1 MEPSLIRTLLVACGL
16 TSLQDEVQTLPGRC
30 VLSRDGVHSPRSLLT
45 LPSCL
50 WPQFL
55 RRRGVDTPG
64 MVRWPGG
71 EETRAVA
78 AGEFPKV
85 PPEGLCL
92 FEKILLLNP
101 ANPYKEGPVL

>member
-1 MEPSLIRTLLVACGL
+1 MSRTLC
-16 TSLQDEVQTLPGRC
+16 
-30 VLSRDGVHSPRSLLT
+30 GVH
-45 LPSCL
+45 
-50 WPQFL
+50 L
-55 RRRGVDTPG
+55 RGSAE
-64 MVRWPGG
+64 WPGG
-71 EETRAVA
+71 KETGAVA